1 MDAVSFAASIV
12 GFASLVIQLSQISVD
27 YASKVSSASKAQAAY
42 IQELVVL
49 QSVLK
54 KYEDA
59 ATIDDLKNITGNWN
73 APISTTV
80 MDSYKRQ
87 LEKVKTKL
95 EKNLTRDSSFSG
107 LKSFTWPFQD
117 SEMARVVELLH
128 RIRGILHSSLSAD
141 NLWVSTHNISPPTD
155 SVSIQPPLCRDFPRG
170 QDHAQRFV
178 NNHRRLFSA
187 HQLLTR

>member
-95 EKNLTRDSSFSG
+95 EKSLTRDSESG
-107 LKSFTWPFQD
+107 LFG
-117 SEMARVVELLH
+117 L
-128 RIRGILHSSLSAD
+128 
-141 NLWVSTHNISPPTD
+141 
-155 SVSIQPPLCRDFPRG
+155 
-170 QDHAQRFV
+170 
-178 NNHRRLFSA
+178 
-187 HQLLTR
+187 